1 MKNIIF
7 FVILLMISFSV
18 NAQTE
23 LQPLKVGNIT
33 ISFDKKF
40 GEQTGFPIIVKT
52 TIDNVTKTSLYRRVT
67 EAIAPIQRECERI
80 LTPNQM
86 LYLYRLA
93 DEEAPTWLL
102 KAAKVVPL

>member
-7 FVILLMISFSV
+7 SIILLMISFSV

-23 LQPLKVGNIT
+23 LQPLKVGNVT
-33 ISFDKKF
+33 ISFDKTF
-40 GEQTGFPIIVKT
+40 GEQTGFSIIVKT
-52 TIDNVTKTSLYRRVT
+52 TIDNVTKTSLYRSVI
-67 EAIAPIQRECERI
+67 EAIAPIQRECGRI

-93 DEEAPTWLL
+93 DEEAPAWLL